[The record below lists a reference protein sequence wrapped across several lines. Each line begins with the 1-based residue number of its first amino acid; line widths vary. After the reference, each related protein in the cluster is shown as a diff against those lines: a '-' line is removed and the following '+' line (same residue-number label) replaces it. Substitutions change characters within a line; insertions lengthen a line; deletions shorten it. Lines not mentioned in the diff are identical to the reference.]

1 MKRQLRFRMPVCLT
15 IAFLFVLGAGPLPAQ
30 TADRITIL
38 YDAFGK
44 PSGLKKDWGY
54 SALIEYSGKHIL
66 FDTGN
71 NAEIFAQNVKAL
83 RIDLKKLDFA
93 VISHR
98 HGDHTSGLSYLL
110 SVNANV
116 KIYTPKEAFGVFGA
130 ALPGTFYRKDESLP
144 SYTRYYDGHPP
155 EKMTFGRPWP
165 GANFV
170 WIDSLTEVAPGI
182 YLISTVSQTPGTLEL
197 RELSLAIKSPKGV
210 ILGVGCSHPGIEKIL
225 EASTAIDKHVH
236 LVFGGL
242 HLVTTPDPEI
252 QRLVIALHDQWKVD
266 QMAPGHCTGEPAFT
280 ALHKAFGDRYLYA
293 GLGSVIELP

>member
-1 MKRQLRFRMPVCLT
+1 MKIRMLVCFTVATAFVSSIATLAAQPVN
-15 IAFLFVLGAGPLPAQ
+15 
-30 TADRITIL
+30 RITIP

-44 PSGLKKDWGY
+44 SSSLKKDWGF
-54 SALIEYSGKHIL
+54 SAFVDYNGKRIL

-83 RIDLKKLDFA
+83 GINLKKLDFA

-110 SVNANV
+110 SINPSVT
-116 KIYTPKEAFGVFGA
+116 IYAPKEAFGVFGS
-130 ALPGTFYRKDESLP
+130 ALPGTFDRKDESLP
-144 SYTRYYDGHPP
+144 SDMRYYDAHPP
-155 EKMTFGRPWP
+155 EKMTFGTPWP

-170 WIDSLTEVAPGI
+170 WIDNLTEVAPGI
-182 YLISTVSQTPGTLEL
+182 SLISTVSQTPGTLEL

-210 ILGVGCSHPGIEKIL
+210 ILGVGCSHPGVEKIL
-225 EASTAIDKHVH
+225 EASTAMDKHVY

-242 HLVTTPDPEI
+242 HLVTTPDPEVT
-252 QRLVIALHDQWKVD
+252 RLTAALHHHWKID
-266 QMAPGHCTGEPAFT
+266 RMAPGHCTGEPAF
-280 ALHKAFGDRYLYA
+280 AVFHKAFGDKYVYA